1 VLRHEPQTPLNN
13 EFNPRGNVS
22 APIFR
27 YAPFLSYVLLV
38 LFVVLAFAHAF
49 AARPWQAL
57 SAHGVLLAPRL
68 YVYFF
73 YGALLVVLF
82 YYVGFH
88 DWYPRNVYA
97 RSLELPLGVALLA
110 EAIVWPL
117 WAYSEFIAAAVF
129 SFIALVAVLVAAG
142 RIYANVVPGAEGRR
156 PQLSSY
162 LATSLVASTYA
173 GWLFFEFFLL
183 LSAALTKHGAQFFTP
198 RGADSG
204 PRALVIT
211 MTVLA
216 FFIALYWIDPHI
228 MAMLAVAFVG
238 VWDAR
243 YEDRSDLSRVNGA
256 AFAWIFCSAV
266 LLVPMRYLYL
276 RNRFITPTVCMPRML
291 S

>member
-1 VLRHEPQTPLNN
+1 MQVGSYIEPLQQGPYCQVAPREEEYCQPRHEPRTPLNN

-38 LFVVLAFAHAF
+38 LFVVLAFANAF

-68 YVYFF
+68 YVYYF
-73 YGALLVVLF
+73 YGALLVVLL

-88 DWYPRNVYA
+88 HWYPTNVYA

-117 WAYSEFIAAAVF
+117 WAYSEFIAATVF
-129 SFIALVAVLVAAG
+129 SFIALVAVVVAAG
-142 RIYANVVPGAEGRR
+142 RIYANVVPGAEGHR

-162 LATSLVASTYA
+162 LATSLVVSTYT

-183 LSAALTKHGAQFFTP
+183 LCAALTNQGETT
-198 RGADSG
+198 GE
-204 PRALVIT
+204 
-211 MTVLA
+211 
-216 FFIALYWIDPHI
+216 
-228 MAMLAVAFVG
+228 VG
-238 VWDAR
+238 NT
-243 YEDRSDLSRVNGA
+243 LSRFNPINYVLHTAGDRA
-256 AFAWIFCSAV
+256 AECLEETS
-266 LLVPMRYLYL
+266 
-276 RNRFITPTVCMPRML
+276 
-291 S
+291 